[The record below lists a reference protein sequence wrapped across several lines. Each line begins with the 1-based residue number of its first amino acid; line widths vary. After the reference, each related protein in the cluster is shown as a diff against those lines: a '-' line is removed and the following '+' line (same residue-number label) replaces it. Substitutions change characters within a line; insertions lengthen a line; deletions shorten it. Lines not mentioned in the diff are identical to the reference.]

1 MCHRASDAR
10 AWQCDC
16 GYEFGQSVDKVLEL
30 LREQRKYGRVVLGI
44 VLGLDALMV
53 AGIIYA
59 AMHGIIVVSFFVFI
73 GLLYWTFRSVQRLRI
88 TSESMRQLGPKTL
101 PEARLLKD

>member
-30 LREQRKYGRVVLGI
+30 LRGQRTNARITLAVVA
-44 VLGLDALMV
+44 GLDVSMIGAMVYALMHGV
-53 AGIIYA
+53 A
-59 AMHGIIVVSFFVFI
+59 VVSGFLLI
-73 GLLYWTFRSVQRLRI
+73 GLTYWTFRSVQRLRI
-88 TSESMRQLGPKTL
+88 TNESMRQLAAKTL

>member
-30 LREQRKYGRVVLGI
+30 LRGQRTNARITLAIVV
-44 VLGLDALMV
+44 GLDAAM
-53 AGIIYA
+53 AGAMIYA
-59 AMHGIIVVSFFVFI
+59 FMHGVVVISGVLLI
-73 GLLYWTFRSVQRLRI
+73 GLTYWTVRSVQRLRI
-88 TSESMRQLGPKTL
+88 TNESMRQLGPKTL